1 MLSQSAIAALEIR
14 QEVYEF
20 DKMATRNVSCVTFV
34 IQDSLFPDDLPTTCW
49 LSIIHFDLGS
59 ALLSPAAEKAIL
71 ADLKK
76 CEVLQNSPLTVT
88 GHTCALGSE
97 KFNKILSLQRAEAVA
112 RFLQEHGF
120 TVAAIQGKG
129 SQVSFTDET
138 AEIYKNRRVEITQE
152 PEQHN

>member
-76 CEVLQNSPLTVT
+76 CEVLQNSPLTDMRPWIGEIQQDSFPAKGRGCCQVPSRAWIYRSCNT
-88 GHTCALGSE
+88 GKRVAG
-97 KFNKILSLQRAEAVA
+97 IL
-112 RFLQEHGF
+112 
-120 TVAAIQGKG
+120 
-129 SQVSFTDET
+129 
-138 AEIYKNRRVEITQE
+138 RR
-152 PEQHN
+152 